1 MRKGEFPL
9 AQYVENVHKDF
20 FFRHCCFSYISFLK
34 CKQKY
39 FLRAIELQN
48 VSNDNINTSM
58 YVIVSL
64 KLIFF
69 CTRMHIQ
76 SYFCCLCHTQP
87 NFRVFSKRM
96 RIVLKYTRRAF
107 GYDRRPLKYKR
118 VAPPIFCNVFDITE
132 WHACHIEMLNWVYK
146 PLRIIFSC
154 VT

>member
-1 MRKGEFPL
+1 MLNTLKMCTKTFSLGIV
-9 AQYVENVHKDF
+9 A
-20 FFRHCCFSYISFLK
+20 FRIFRFW
-34 CKQKY
+34 
-39 FLRAIELQN
+39 N
-48 VSNDNINTSM
+48 VSKSTFWELLSYKMSRMIT
-58 YVIVSL
+58 
-64 KLIFF
+64 LILQCVWLYPENWFF

-146 PLRIIFSC
+146 PLRIIFST